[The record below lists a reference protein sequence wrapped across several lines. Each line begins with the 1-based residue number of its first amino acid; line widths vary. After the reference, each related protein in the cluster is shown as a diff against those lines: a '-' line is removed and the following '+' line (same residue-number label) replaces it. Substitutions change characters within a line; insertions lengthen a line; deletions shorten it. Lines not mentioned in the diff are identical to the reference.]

1 MADAMTAGAMMA
13 RVMVDLAAMAGATM
27 DHEAVVLPVAGL
39 VDRAIVVPMAL
50 VVSGADPTVLLLAA
64 PDLAA
69 RMVVLDVDLAVP
81 MVLVAADR
89 IVVPALVAKADLM
102 DAAKAVPMAVVPMV
116 PAGVAGVVL
125 ALVVPEVLVVRAE
138 GIWNT
143 GWIKSTA
150 SSTKSSARLSP

>member
-1 MADAMTAGAMMA
+1 MVGAI
-13 RVMVDLAAMAGATM
+13 VDLAVMAGATV
-27 DHEAVVLPVAGL
+27 DRETVAL
-39 VDRAIVVPMAL
+39 RIADLADRAIVVPMAL

-64 PDLAA
+64 RDLAA
-69 RMVVLDVDLAVP
+69 RMVVLAVDPVVRMVP
-81 MVLVAADR
+81 VAGDR
-89 IVVPALVAKADLM
+89 IMVPALVAKADLM

>member
-1 MADAMTAGAMMA
+1 
-13 RVMVDLAAMAGATM
+13 
-27 DHEAVVLPVAGL
+27 
-39 VDRAIVVPMAL
+39 
-50 VVSGADPTVLLLAA
+50 
-64 PDLAA
+64 
-69 RMVVLDVDLAVP
+69 MVVLAVDPVVRMVPVAVDLI
-81 MVLVAADR
+81 M
-89 IVVPALVAKADLM
+89 VPALV
-102 DAAKAVPMAVVPMV
+102 AKAVPMAVVPMV